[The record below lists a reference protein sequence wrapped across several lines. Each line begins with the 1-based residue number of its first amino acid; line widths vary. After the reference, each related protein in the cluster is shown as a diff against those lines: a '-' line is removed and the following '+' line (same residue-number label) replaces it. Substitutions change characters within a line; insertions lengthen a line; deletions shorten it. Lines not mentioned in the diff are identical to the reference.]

1 VDSSSPPD
9 RAHHAPEPAPA
20 FAGVCRRRG
29 GRGRRAIF
37 VAASLLAQGTLVC
50 AVAIATR
57 AAVRQTDLQTL
68 IPVRFQRP
76 SAAVPGPP
84 PPPPAGRPKPKVA
97 VRPATAKRIVAPQ
110 AVPERPPEPEP
121 FAPEEDDGGE
131 EGGVP
136 GGVAGGSGDGIVGGV
151 PGGGAGSA
159 VIVPARPADLAM
171 VRERIARTLVYPPRA
186 RRMGWEGHVS
196 IAFLLLAEGEI
207 RDLRV
212 MRTSGHSLLDGA
224 ALAAV
229 ERAAPFP
236 PPGLVVRVELP
247 VGFRLH

>member
-1 VDSSSPPD
+1 MRLPD
-9 RAHHAPEPAPA
+9 RAHRASEPPRA
-20 FAGVCRRRG
+20 FADVCQRHG

-37 VAASLLAQGTLVC
+37 VAASLLAQGALVG
-50 AVAIATR
+50 AVALATR
-57 AAVRQTDLQTL
+57 AAVHQADLQTV

-76 SAAVPGPP
+76 SAAAPGPP

-97 VRPATAKRIVAPQ
+97 ARPATVKRIVAPQ
-110 AVPERPPEPEP
+110 AVPERVPEPEP
-121 FAPEEDDGGE
+121 SAPEEDDGGE

-136 GGVAGGSGDGIVGGV
+136 GGVVGGSGDGVVGGV

-159 VIVPARPADLAM
+159 GIMPARPADLAM

-186 RRMGWEGHVS
+186 RRMGWEGNVLLD
-196 IAFLLLAEGEI
+196 FLLLAEGEV

-212 MRTSGHSLLDGA
+212 ARTSGHSVLDDA
-224 ALAAV
+224 ALVAV
-229 ERAAPFP
+229 QRAAPFP
-236 PPGLVVRVELP
+236 PPGLAVRVELP